1 MAEGSDPAS
10 VDFNVC
16 TDDLD
21 EGIESTISK
30 FADDTKLGVSVDVL
44 EGRRALQR
52 DLDRLDPG
60 PKSNSGRFN
69 KTKGRV
75 LHFATTTP
83 AVLQAGDRVAG
94 ECPGRNGPGA
104 LMDSRLAMSQQC
116 AQVAK
121 KANGTWPGSGMV
133 WPAGAELLC
142 HP

>member
-10 VDFNVC
+10 MDFNVC
-16 TDDLD
+16 INDLD
-21 EGIESTISK
+21 EWIESTISK

-44 EGRRALQR
+44 EGRRAQQR

-60 PKSNSGRFN
+60 PKSNSGRFK
-69 KTKGRV
+69 KTKGQD

-94 ECPGRNGPGA
+94 EHPGRKGPGT
-104 LMDSRLAMSQQC
+104 LMDSRLAMSQRC

-133 WPAGAELLC
+133 WPAGAGQ
-142 HP
+142 